1 MLLHRICLSVGLG
14 ISFDVLMKR
23 RGCPDD
29 AESVFYGG
37 LFFLDDRLFF
47 CPPISSRFGKRDLS
61 SLTTY
66 LEDVSFPQKQAP
78 IVY

>member
-1 MLLHRICLSVGLG
+1 
-14 ISFDVLMKR
+14 MKT
-23 RGCPDD
+23 RGYPDD

-37 LFFLDDRLFF
+37 LFFLDDPYFF
-47 CPPISSRFGKRDLS
+47 FFLQISFRFGKRYWS

-78 IVY
+78 IVFIEYVPI